1 MLCLISISSISAA
14 DYSGADTV
22 SILDGGA
29 DGSVIGDAASRLD
42 DVSSADESSAIAD
55 SESGSIDSA
64 SSSDSTLATD
74 NSSSS
79 TNASSTVAVNKKATK
94 LTASSYTYKYARKT
108 LTLKAK
114 LVNYQGKALSGKKI
128 KFRFNGMLK
137 LAQMD
142 GLLSKSKFL
151 QKRIIPIMPLMQVPA
166 ITKRQKTQAN

>member
-29 DGSVIGDAASRLD
+29 DGSVIMETDSSWNNVDAIDGSVIGDAASRLD

-94 LTASSYTYKYARKT
+94 LTER
-108 LTLKAK
+108 L
-114 LVNYQGKALSGKKI
+114 
-128 KFRFNGMLK
+128 
-137 LAQMD
+137 
-142 GLLSKSKFL
+142 
-151 QKRIIPIMPLMQVPA
+151 
-166 ITKRQKTQAN
+166 

>member
-1 MLCLISISSISAA
+1 MISISSISAA

-114 LVNYQGKALSGKKI
+114 LVNYQGKALSGK
-128 KFRFNGMLK
+128 MLK

-166 ITKRQKTQAN
+166 IMKRQRIQAN